1 MPIPKK
7 KPITKREIE
16 DNDVTVD
23 NEDVITNSNETKDE
37 CFDDMNQNAHPTSSI
52 DKSEYDEDLFA
63 DLDLD
68 DIDGLEDALD
78 KQVEINHKDACEE
91 STNTKVNIPEGKVSE
106 KCVVENTKPV
116 KSQSAVKPKNPEY
129 DFCGYTITSLTEKD
143 ANVVRKLRL
152 NEEIVSNYCLAK
164 LVAYDY
170 FQDYRDD
177 FIFNKQWGFPCSGNY
192 IGYIMKCTPNYK
204 RNKEYIVE
212 FLANDYDVCL
222 FKFTTSF
229 RDAVNIGIKRD
240 LGWSTTIF
248 SEPDYTCLRC
258 LLVCISVEN
267 ITLDSGSVYSK
278 ITNFKVMYDD
288 EVEIINK
295 LIDDMKRR

>member
-16 DNDVTVD
+16 NYDVTVD
-23 NEDVITNSNETKDE
+23 SEDVAKKSNEAKKDY
-37 CFDDMNQNAHPTSSI
+37 FDDKKQNTHPTSSI
-52 DKSEYDEDLFA
+52 DEFEDDEDLFA
-63 DLDLD
+63 DLYLD
-68 DIDGLEDALD
+68 DIDGFDDDLD
-78 KQVEINHKDACEE
+78 KQVEIKSKDTSEKK
-91 STNTKVNIPEGKVSE
+91 TKENIPEE
-106 KCVVENTKPV
+106 KIAKKAEVRDNKPAQ
-116 KSQSAVKPKNPEY
+116 SQSIVKPKNPVY
-129 DFCGYTITSLTEKD
+129 DFYGYKITSLTEKE
-143 ANVVRKLRL
+143 ANVVRKFRL

-204 RNKEYIVE
+204 RNKEYIVD

-240 LGWSTTIF
+240 LGWSSTIF

>member
-1 MPIPKK
+1 
-7 KPITKREIE
+7 
-16 DNDVTVD
+16 
-23 NEDVITNSNETKDE
+23 
-37 CFDDMNQNAHPTSSI
+37 
-52 DKSEYDEDLFA
+52 
-63 DLDLD
+63 
-68 DIDGLEDALD
+68 
-78 KQVEINHKDACEE
+78 
-91 STNTKVNIPEGKVSE
+91 
-106 KCVVENTKPV
+106 
-116 KSQSAVKPKNPEY
+116 
-129 DFCGYTITSLTEKD
+129 
-143 ANVVRKLRL
+143 
-152 NEEIVSNYCLAK
+152 
-164 LVAYDY
+164 
-170 FQDYRDD
+170 
-177 FIFNKQWGFPCSGNY
+177 
-192 IGYIMKCTPNYK
+192 MKCTPNYK

-288 EVEIINK
+288 EVKIIDK
-295 LIDDMKRR
+295 IIDDMNRR

>member
-37 CFDDMNQNAHPTSSI
+37 CFDDKKQNTHPTSSI
-52 DKSEYDEDLFA
+52 DEFEDDEDLFA

-68 DIDGLEDALD
+68 DIDGFDDDLD
-78 KQVEINHKDACEE
+78 KQVEIKSKDASEK
-91 STNTKVNIPEGKVSE
+91 NTKENIPEE
-106 KCVVENTKPV
+106 KIAEKAEVRDNKPAQ
-116 KSQSAVKPKNPEY
+116 SQSIVKPKNPVY
-129 DFCGYTITSLTEKD
+129 DFYGYKITSLTEKE
-143 ANVVRKLRL
+143 ANIVRKFRL

-204 RNKEYIVE
+204 RNREYIVE

-240 LGWSTTIF
+240 LGWSSTIF

>member
-23 NEDVITNSNETKDE
+23 NEDVTTKSSETKDE
-37 CFDDMNQNAHPTSSI
+37 CFDDVKQNPHTTSSI
-52 DKSEYDEDLFA
+52 DEFEDDEDLFA

-68 DIDGLEDALD
+68 DIDGLEDDSD
-78 KQVEINHKDACEE
+78 KQVEINHKDDCEE
-91 STNTKVNIPEGKVSE
+91 STNTKVNIPEE
-106 KCVVENTKPV
+106 KIDEKTEVRDNKSAQ
-116 KSQSAVKPKNPEY
+116 SQSIVKPKNPVY
-129 DFCGYTITSLTEKD
+129 RLGGYRITSITEKEF
-143 ANVVRKLRL
+143 NHIKNLKLD
-152 NEEIVSNYCLAK
+152 EEIVSNYCLAK

-177 FIFNKQWGFPCSGNY
+177 FIFNKQWGFPYSGNY

-288 EVEIINK
+288 EVKIIDK
-295 LIDDMKRR
+295 IIDDMNRR